1 MKDVRMVMRNRKLL
15 LSILAVMCIILGM
28 SVFSAGAV
36 ESNIAEN
43 TGVTVTAQSTVDSA
57 EKVGIAGNPA
67 TADQTVDSAK
77 NYDNSNNA
85 NGAIATNED
94 NRTLQLF
101 IIVIGIVAVA
111 GVAYFVIQF
120 RNKK

>member
-1 MKDVRMVMRNRKLL
+1 MRNKRIL
-15 LSILAVMCIILGM
+15 LSILAIMCIILGT

-36 ESNIAEN
+36 EVSVAEN
-43 TGVTVTAQSTVDSA
+43 TGVTVAVQSTADSA
-57 EKVGIAGNPA
+57 NEIGTAGNPA
-67 TADQTVDSAK
+67 TADQTADSAK
-77 NYDNSNNA
+77 NYDSSNNA

-94 NRTLQLF
+94 NKTLQLF

-111 GVAYFVIQF
+111 GVVYFVIQF

>member
-1 MKDVRMVMRNRKLL
+1 MKNKSIL
-15 LSILAVMCIILGM
+15 LSILAVMYIVLGM

-36 ESNIAEN
+36 ENSGAKA
-43 TGVTVTAQSTVDSA
+43 VVAQVQSTADSA
-57 EKVGIAGNPA
+57 EETAPA

-85 NGAIATNED
+85 NGAIATNEG
-94 NRTLQLF
+94 NKTLELF

-111 GVAYFVIQF
+111 GVVYFVIQF
-120 RNKK
+120 KNKK